1 MVTHRR
7 PGRKDI
13 RYGSAISLFLL
24 PNQPHLYAIPIWA
37 ASFILFHI
45 ARWNVTDS

>member
-1 MVTHRR
+1 MARFRLSQRR
-7 PGRKDI
+7 PGRKGI
-13 RYGSAISLFLL
+13 RFGKASSFFLSL
-24 PNQPHLYAIPIWA
+24 LYALLIWA